1 MLGEETLSAAD
12 LDALRRAAALNR
24 PLVRLRGQW
33 TLVDAHKLVCAG
45 TAEESVDALIRR
57 KRDLA

>member
-1 MLGEETLSAAD
+1 MLGEETLFAAD
-12 LDALRRAAALNR
+12 LDALRRAAALKR

-33 TLVDAHKLVCAG
+33 NLVDAHKLVCAG
-45 TAEESVDALIRR
+45 TAEESIDALIRR